1 MNRFSL
7 SAALS
12 AVALTVTQWAVAAP
26 EVGSVAPAFRL
37 QDQNDKWVSLAEQR
51 GKWVVLYFYP
61 KDDTPGCTTEA
72 CEFRDNLFAFKALN
86 ATVLGVSVQDVA
98 SKKAFAEKHSLP
110 FSLLAD
116 TDKSVSSAYGVLQA
130 ERGVAARQSFVID
143 PQGKIAK
150 HYPLVDPAE
159 HSKQLLADL
168 SELTKA
174 SPARPGS

>member
-1 MNRFSL
+1 
-7 SAALS
+7 
-12 AVALTVTQWAVAAP
+12 LTVAAP

-61 KDDTPGCTTEA
+61 ADDTSGCTTEA

-116 TDKSVSSAYGVLQA
+116 TDKSVATDYGVLQA

-150 HYPLVDPAE
+150 HYPQVNPAE

-168 SELTKA
+168 AELTKA
-174 SPARPGS
+174 SPAKPAG

>member
-7 SAALS
+7 SAAL
-12 AVALTVTQWAVAAP
+12 AVVALSFTQMAAAAP
-26 EVGSVAPAFRL
+26 EVGTMAPAFKL

-51 GKWVVLYFYP
+51 GKWVVVYFYP

-86 ATVLGVSVQDVA
+86 ATVLGISVQDVA

-116 TDKSVSSAYGVLQA
+116 TDKSVSSAYGVLNA
-130 ERGVAARQSFVID
+130 ERGVAARQSFVVD

-150 HYPLVDPAE
+150 YYPQVNPAD
-159 HSKQLLADL
+159 HSKQLLTDL
-168 SELTKA
+168 AQLSK
-174 SPARPGS
+174 PAPAKPAG

>member
-7 SAALS
+7 AATLT
-12 AVALTVTQWAVAAP
+12 AVALSITQLAVAAP
-26 EVGSVAPAFRL
+26 EVGSAAPAFRL
-37 QDQNDKWVSLAEQR
+37 QDQNDKWVSLADQR
-51 GKWVVLYFYP
+51 GKWVVVYFYP
-61 KDDTPGCTTEA
+61 QDDTPGCTTEA

-116 TDKSVSSAYGVLQA
+116 TDKSVAAAYGVLQA

-150 HYPLVDPAE
+150 HYPQVNPAE

-168 SELTKA
+168 TELAKA
-174 SPARPGS
+174 SPAKPAG